1 MVMKAKYNIPT
12 NLLRSFLILSAL
24 CVATVQGRAQEA
36 AQAAPVATGDEQF
49 AITVLWVFI
58 GLEFLLL
65 LFFMVTVN
73 NLLKAV
79 IQSQIGAAQSAAVA
93 EGAAEAVK
101 AAPKRKTAWQ
111 TLMDK
116 LTDAKPIEQERDILL
131 DHDYDGIHEL
141 DNHLPPWWKWGF
153 YFTIFWGVLY
163 LVNYHIVPIWN
174 EGYSQEAEFNAE
186 MAAAEKQL
194 AEYRKTA
201 ADQIDENNVTLLSDA
216 ASLDKGKSKYVEV
229 CAACHGDKGQ
239 GGIGPNLTDAYW
251 IHGGDV
257 KSVFKVVK
265 YGVLEKGMISWK
277 DEMKPGEMQA
287 VVSYIFTLQGTN
299 PDGAKEPQGQL
310 YTPEAAAPADSAAA
324 SL

>member
-1 MVMKAKYNIPT
+1 M
-12 NLLRSFLILSAL
+12 
-24 CVATVQGRAQEA
+24 
-36 AQAAPVATGDEQF
+36 
-49 AITVLWVFI
+49 
-58 GLEFLLL
+58 
-65 LFFMVTVN
+65 
-73 NLLKAV
+73 
-79 IQSQIGAAQSAAVA
+79 
-93 EGAAEAVK
+93 
-101 AAPKRKTAWQ
+101 
-111 TLMDK
+111 
-116 LTDAKPIEQERDILL
+116 
-131 DHDYDGIHEL
+131 
-141 DNHLPPWWKWGF
+141 
-153 YFTIFWGVLY
+153 
-163 LVNYHIVPIWN
+163 
-174 EGYSQEAEFNAE
+174 
-186 MAAAEKQL
+186 
-194 AEYRKTA
+194 
-201 ADQIDENNVTLLSDA
+201 
-216 ASLDKGKSKYVEV
+216 EV